1 MIKLFEN
8 SKVYQIIKKIYL
20 FFLIPFRETFVYKLF
35 MTDLGVTLWQKSLV
49 YRFLLAMGKFFCLI
63 SNAINQSFTVK
74 TFKKLFVT
82 TSVCEIIQTSKILG
96 WFRISSQGYSFA
108 FFLFLLLLFLAGILP
123 TMAVVG
129 MVVLAIGFAFFETD
143 FSKNLSRTKPI
154 FTDVLV
160 GLYLVSLLWGLYLS
174 KDPGR
179 FQIFLVYFAFVG
191 LYYGVR
197 YYVSTQRRL
206 ILSISYFTL
215 SGIFVCGYGFLQ
227 YLTGSYETTTWT
239 DTQLFSDIS
248 GRIYATFQNPNV
260 FGEYLLFLIPL
271 ALAMFLISKEW
282 LHKVVYGVCLLA
294 AGICLILTYSRGC
307 WLGLIA
313 GMGIFLLLLY
323 KKTLIPLFF
332 AAPFSIFVI
341 PDHIINRFMSIG
353 NLKDGSTA
361 FRVYVWRGTVD
372 MLRKLWP
379 TGAGL
384 GNYSFEVSYA
394 PFAYMDIMAPHSH
407 SLYFHLLSETGL
419 FGFMVFVLLAYF
431 ILRQLF
437 LVYKNPKSRD
447 MQILSIALVSGFVS
461 FLIQGFFDN
470 TFYNYRMYMLF
481 FALLS
486 LAASLYAVGGEQSE

>member
-1 MIKLFEN
+1 MELFQN

-20 FFLIPFRETFVYKLF
+20 FFLIPFRDTFVYKLF
-35 MTDLGVTLWQKSLV
+35 MTDLGTKLWQKSV
-49 YRFLLAMGKFFCLI
+49 IYKILLTLGKWLGWI
-63 SNAINQSFTVK
+63 NRAITESVTVC
-74 TFKKLFVT
+74 TFKKLFVKT
-82 TSVCEIIQTSKILG
+82 TVSDIVVSSKLLG
-96 WFRISSQGYSFA
+96 WFRVGHEGYSFA
-108 FFLFLLLLFLAGILP
+108 FFIFLLLLFLAGILP
-123 TMAVVG
+123 TMAVLG
-129 MVVLAIGFAFFETD
+129 LVLLTIGFAFFEKD
-143 FSKNLSRTKPI
+143 FQKNLSATKPI

-160 GLYLVSLLWGLYLS
+160 GFYLLSLLWGLFLS
-174 KDPGR
+174 KDPGKL
-179 FQIFLVYFAFVG
+179 QIFLVYFVFVG

-197 YYVSTQRRL
+197 YYVCTERRL
-206 ILSISYFTL
+206 MMSISYFVL

-248 GRIYATFQNPNV
+248 GRIYSTFQNPNV

-271 ALAMFLISKEW
+271 ALAMFLIAKET
-282 LHKVVYGVCLLA
+282 LHKVVYGGCLLA
-294 AGICLILTYSRGC
+294 SLACLILTYSRGC

-323 KKTLIPLFF
+323 KKILIPLFF
-332 AAPFSIFVI
+332 VAPFSIFVI
-341 PDHIINRFMSIG
+341 PDSIINRFMSIG

-372 MLRKLWP
+372 MLKKLWP

-419 FGFMVFVLLAYF
+419 FGFVVFVLLAYF

-437 LVYKNPKSRD
+437 LVYKNPKSREL
-447 MQILSIALVSGFVS
+447 QILAIALVSGFVS

-486 LAASLYAVGGEQSE
+486 LAASLYAVGREETK

>member
-1 MIKLFEN
+1 MIKQFEN
-8 SKVYQIIKKIYL
+8 SKIYQIIKKIYL
-20 FFLIPFRETFVYKLF
+20 FFLIPFRETFLYKLF
-35 MTDLGVTLWQKSLV
+35 MTDMGNKIWQESFV
-49 YRFLLAMGKFFCLI
+49 YKCLLSIGKFFGII
-63 SNAINQSFTVK
+63 SSALTQSVTVRV
-74 TFKKLFVT
+74 FKKLFVKT
-82 TSVCEIIQTSKILG
+82 TVSDIIASSKILG
-96 WFRISSQGYSFA
+96 WFRISFQGYSFA
-108 FFLFLLLLFLAGILP
+108 FFIFLMLLFLAGILP

-129 MVVLAIGFAFFETD
+129 LVVLAIGFAFFEKD
-143 FSKNLSRTKPI
+143 FKENLSRTKPI

-160 GLYLVSLLWGLYLS
+160 GFYLISLVWGLYLS
-174 KDPGR
+174 KDPGKLR
-179 FQIFLVYFAFVG
+179 IFMVYFAFVG

-197 YYVSTQRRL
+197 YYVSTERRL

-215 SGIFVCGYGFLQ
+215 SGIFVCGFGFLQ

-248 GRIYATFQNPNV
+248 GRIYSTFQNPNV

-271 ALAMFLISKEW
+271 ALAMFLIAKEK
-282 LHKVVYGVCLLA
+282 LHKVVYGGCLLA
-294 AGICLILTYSRGC
+294 AGVCLILTYSRGC

-313 GMGIFLLLLY
+313 GMGLFLLLLY

-332 AAPFSIFVI
+332 LAPFSIFVI
-341 PDHIINRFMSIG
+341 PDNIINRFMSIG

-361 FRVYVWRGTVD
+361 FRVYVWRGTVE
-372 MLRKLWP
+372 MLGKLWP

-384 GNYSFEVSYA
+384 GNYSFEVAYA

-419 FGFMVFVLLAYF
+419 FGFLVFVFLAYF

-437 LVYKNPKSRD
+437 LVYKHPKSRE
-447 MQILSIALVSGFVS
+447 MQILAIALVSGFAA

-486 LAASLYAVGGEQSE
+486 LAASLYAVGGADSK